1 MASKYEKLVS
11 ELLPLVGGKENIAQA
26 GHCMTRLRLNLK
38 DYGKADINAIKK
50 VSGVVGCVESGGQI
64 QIIIGTTVAD
74 VYEEFC
80 SQTGA
85 AKQEAIQENLDAP
98 QEKQPLTLKRAIDAL
113 FAYLTGALTAIIPIM
128 IAASL
133 CKTVV
138 AVLGP
143 GLLGVISED
152 GDLYKLFTMLGDAGF
167 YFLPIFVANFAAKK
181 LNVSSAMAMFLA
193 AVMLHPTLIDMATNS
208 ISFTVYGIPCSV
220 QNYSST
226 VVPILLIVWIMKYVE
241 GFFKK
246 YCPDVIKVV
255 GVPFGTLLVM
265 TPIAL
270 CVLGPAGSFFG
281 NYLSNG
287 LIALYDIAGPLAVA
301 LIGALFAL
309 LVATGMHT
317 VLFVYLFTTFP
328 MLGFDAFMLPGVLAS
343 SWAGTAVGLA
353 CALRCKKP
361 ENRSTFISYI
371 FTWFLG
377 GVGEPMI
384 YGVMLRYRSALVA
397 SVAAG
402 GIGGLAAGIMGLKAY
417 VLNTSNGM
425 YGLLAFLGG
434 PASNYV
440 ALIVTIAV
448 SVVAGIIL
456 MMVLPFNE
464 DAD

>member
-1 MASKYEKLVS
+1 MANKNEQLVAD
-11 ELLPLVGGKENIAQA
+11 LLPLVGGVENITQA

-38 DYGKADINAIKK
+38 DYGKADIDAIKK
-50 VSGVVGCVESGGQI
+50 TPGVTGCVEAGGQL

-74 VYEEFC
+74 VYEVFVKE
-80 SQTGA
+80 TGLEA
-85 AKQEAIQENLDAP
+85 QEAIDENLDAG
-98 QEKQPLTLKRAIDAL
+98 EKKPFTWKGLVDNL
-113 FAYLTGALTAIIPIM
+113 FAYLTGTLTEIIPIM

-133 CKTVV
+133 CKTIV

-143 GLLGVISED
+143 DLLGVMSAES
-152 GDLYKLFTMLGDAGF
+152 DLYTLFTFMGDAGF
-167 YFLPIFVANFAAKK
+167 YFLPIFVANYAARKMG
-181 LNVSSAMAMFLA
+181 VSTAVAMLLA
-193 AVMLHPTLIDMATNS
+193 AIMLHPTLIEMATNGD
-208 ISFTVYGIPCSV
+208 SFTVYGIPCSV

-226 VVPILLIVWIMKYVE
+226 VVPALLVVWIMKYVE
-241 GFFKK
+241 GFLKK

-265 TPIAL
+265 TPLAL
-270 CVLGPAGSFFG
+270 CVLGPAGAFFG

-287 LIALYDIAGPLAVA
+287 IIWLYDFAGPISVA

-309 LVATGMHT
+309 MVATGMHT

-328 MLGFDAFMLPGVLAS
+328 MLGYDAFLLPGVLAS

-371 FTWFLG
+371 FTWFFG

-384 YGVMLRYRSALVA
+384 YGVMFRYKSALIA
-397 SVAAG
+397 TVAAG
-402 GIGGLAAGIMGLKAY
+402 GIGGFVAGILGLKAY
-417 VLNTSNGM
+417 VLSTSNGM

-434 PASNYV
+434 PAFNYV
-440 ALIVTIAV
+440 ALGITIAV
-448 SVVAGIIL
+448 SVVAGIVL
-456 MMVLPFNE
+456 VMVQPFNE
-464 DAD
+464 DE